1 MQTKML
7 TTQATIVSVLALRL
21 GAIGSGGS
29 GFGAGGSG
37 SGGFPVHIHIWHGM
51 TCKISNGQSGGQSG
65 VVHCVKLYTMQ
76 GPWG

>member
-1 MQTKML
+1 MKRPVKSMQTKML

-37 SGGFPVHIHIWHGM
+37 SGGFPVHIQI
-51 TCKISNGQSGGQSG
+51 
-65 VVHCVKLYTMQ
+65 
-76 GPWG
+76 